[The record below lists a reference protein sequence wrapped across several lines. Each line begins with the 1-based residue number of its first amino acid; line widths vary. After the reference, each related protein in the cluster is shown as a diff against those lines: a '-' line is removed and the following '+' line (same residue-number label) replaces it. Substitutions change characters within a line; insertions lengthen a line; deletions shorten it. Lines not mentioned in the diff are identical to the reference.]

1 MQAETLFL
9 MSFSLRQPKIVKVI
23 SAQLIQKVATGL
35 IV

>member
-9 MSFSLRQPKIVKVI
+9 VCFSLRQQKIVKAI
-23 SAQLIQKVATGL
+23 SAQLIQKVGTGL